1 MYWWHVLSLAG
12 SLAVTGPIGVAIA
25 VFLIAGRQ
33 WRLMLAWVALFG
45 VGMALVVI
53 TKIAFMGWAIGVESV
68 QFAGFS
74 GHAMRATAVY
84 PVAGYLLLRSSGAWA
99 RWLGAGAG
107 VLLSIMIAVSR
118 VPVLAH
124 SVSEAV
130 TGAILGL
137 LVAAAFIW
145 YANREQRWA
154 MSRMFA
160 VLCLPIV
167 LVAPR
172 VEPIPAEAWIEQA
185 AMYLS
190 GRDRPY
196 TRAIWAQ
203 PRQLQPRYPVSS
215 HAAR

>member
-25 VFLIAGRQ
+25 VFLIAGKQ
-33 WRLMLAWVALFG
+33 WRLMLAWIALFG

-84 PVAGYLLLRSSGAWA
+84 PVAGYLLLRSSGTWA
-99 RWLGAGAG
+99 RWLGAAAG
-107 VLLSIMIAVSR
+107 VLLSVMISVSR

-160 VLCLPIV
+160 VLCVPIA

-172 VEPIPAEAWIEQA
+172 VEPIPAETWIEQA

-203 PRQLQPRYPVSS
+203 PRQPHYPISS